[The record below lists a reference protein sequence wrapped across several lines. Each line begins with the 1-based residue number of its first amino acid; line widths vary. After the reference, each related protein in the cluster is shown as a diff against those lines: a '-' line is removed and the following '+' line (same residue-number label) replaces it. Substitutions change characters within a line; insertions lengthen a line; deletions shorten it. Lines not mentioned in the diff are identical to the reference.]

1 MRKDEKKIGRIS
13 KEAKQSKAKQSIDE
27 NRRKLQK
34 IGGEENTENKTTIE
48 QVFIIILLQ
57 NETIDF

>member
-13 KEAKQSKAKQSIDE
+13 KEAKQSIDE

-34 IGGEENTENKTTIE
+34 IGGEENTENKTTIK